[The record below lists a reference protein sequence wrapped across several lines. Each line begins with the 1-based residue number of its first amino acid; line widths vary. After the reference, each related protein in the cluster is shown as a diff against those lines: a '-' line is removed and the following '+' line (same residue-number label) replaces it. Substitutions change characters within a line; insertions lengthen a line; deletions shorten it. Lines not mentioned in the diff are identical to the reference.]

1 MKAHREWDTLRE
13 VMVHTPG
20 TEIDYAMLAPKPF
33 LFERSFNTEVA
44 RREHQN
50 LVSTLRSLGVKVNV
64 LKDLVV
70 DSADRD
76 KGFRKRLEAEILSR
90 VKFYGNM
97 ERVEE
102 SKDYLSR
109 SIGNL
114 DSTNLFSTLTL
125 DPSID
130 LKEDVGNNL
139 AYPRIY
145 SNVPLANLYFMRDQQ
160 AVSDKGMIIGN
171 MKRSQRKGET
181 DVTEF
186 VFRNLFKGSR
196 VEKVPEG
203 AILEGGDF
211 MPAGN
216 FSLIGIGER
225 SNLEGAMSF
234 IKSGIIESEE
244 IGVVSNP
251 VYEFMENEGL
261 RDPMVNMHLDT
272 YFNIA
277 GDGVSV
283 GSADLMKRAG
293 LVLYSREGEL
303 IEKGLTLYDY
313 MKRKGFSNVDLRVSE
328 QMSYS
333 SNFLTVKDRMIVNV
347 NVGDV
352 LDRLLKE
359 EVFKGATLEAIR
371 KDLNSNG
378 RENLF
383 PNSRAVKE
391 FGVDNVEIKLSELT
405 GGYGGAHCMT
415 ATLER

>member
-90 VKFYGNM
+90 VKFYGSM

-130 LKEDVGNNL
+130 LKEDVENNL

>member
-130 LKEDVGNNL
+130 LKEDVENNL

-225 SNLEGAMSF
+225 SNMEGAMSF

>member
-130 LKEDVGNNL
+130 LKEDVENNL

>member
-90 VKFYGNM
+90 VKFYGSM

-130 LKEDVGNNL
+130 LKEDVENNL

-225 SNLEGAMSF
+225 SNMEGAMSF